1 MRDVIYSIFA
11 IIAFLVFM
19 GFLFWCGCNA
29 ANVNIYD
36 YEAIY
41 GYEELLEPCE
51 HEFVITSQYN
61 WFLKAY
67 KTVSKCIKC
76 GKVI

>member
-1 MRDVIYSIFA
+1 MSDVFYSILV
-11 IIAFLVFM
+11 IILFLFMM
-19 GFLFWCGCNA
+19 GFMAWVIFDA
-29 ANVNIYD
+29 ASDANVDIY
-36 YEAIY
+36 A
-41 GYEELLEPCE
+41 YEELMKPCE